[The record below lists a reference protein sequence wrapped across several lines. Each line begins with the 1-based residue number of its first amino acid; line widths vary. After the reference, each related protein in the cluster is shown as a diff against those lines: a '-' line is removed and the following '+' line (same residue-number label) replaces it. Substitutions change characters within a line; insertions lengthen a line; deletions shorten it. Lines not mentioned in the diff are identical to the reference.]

1 MRTTIVIDDSL
12 MRQAMCATGLLPKK
26 TVVEEGL
33 RLLVKVHRHRSIR
46 RLRGKI
52 VFDDVLNKK
61 GMK

>member
-1 MRTTIVIDDSL
+1 MHLSIGVDEVLLRHALEAS
-12 MRQAMCATGLLPKK
+12 GLSSEKA
-26 TVVEEGL
+26 VVEEGL
-33 RLLVKVHRHRSIR
+33 RLLVKVHGQTSIR

>member
-12 MRQAMCATGLLPKK
+12 MRQAMCATGLLAKK
-26 TVVEEGL
+26 AVVEEGL
-33 RLLVKVHRHRSIR
+33 RLLVEVHGQRNVR